1 MVYCGAFMMDFSKI
15 LNAGQYEAV
24 TAPEGPML
32 VLAAA
37 GTGKTHT
44 LVHRVAWL
52 IEQGEAPDRL
62 LLLTF
67 TNRAAREMIERARGV
82 AGEGV
87 GEVWSGTFHHVCNRF
102 LRRFGHHLGFGPG
115 FAILDREESESLV
128 NEAIKGLG
136 YTSKDFPKKGVV
148 AGAFSHAASRGVG
161 FAEVAED
168 RARELEC
175 EGEELLKIYNAYEER
190 KRVLGAMDFDDLLVN
205 GLRLMETV
213 PEVRERY
220 QAKFRHVLV
229 DEYQD
234 TNRPQA
240 RLVDVLARGHGNV
253 MAVGDDFQCIYSWRG
268 ANFRNIMSFP
278 ERYPGCRILKLEENY
293 RSSPEI
299 LEVANA
305 CIKGNPEQF
314 QKTLR
319 ATRPAR
325 RKPEV
330 YFLRDGDEQAYFV
343 ARRVR
348 RMVEEEGR
356 RPGEIAVLYR
366 AHFHSIELQM
376 TLSRMG
382 MAYEITS
389 GVGVFEQAHTKD
401 VLAFLRMGVNSGD
414 ALAFQRLLA
423 MVPGAGPKTVEKWWT
438 KLGGRFDAL
447 EERERGA
454 LREMMKPAQR
464 EAWRPVEAL
473 YEVWRE
479 KGYMLHGDAAVLQF
493 LADFY
498 DRFLSHNFDN
508 PEKRRED
515 VEELAVHIGRA
526 GTVAEFLN
534 EVALLTNV
542 DHAYARQETGADAV
556 HLSTVHQAKGLEW
569 PVVFVIWMSEGMFPA
584 QRALSEGDDAEERR
598 LFYVALTRA
607 KEALYLSAPEMRNV
621 KGGGMMYMRPSRFVK
636 ELPKELLQE
645 HYGVRL

>member
-1 MVYCGAFMMDFSKI
+1 MIDFSKI
-15 LNAGQYEAV
+15 LNAGQHDAV

-52 IEQGEAPDRL
+52 IEQGVAPDRL

-67 TNRAAREMIERARGV
+67 TNRAAKEMIDRAKRV

-87 GEVWSGTFHHVCNRF
+87 GEIWSGTFHHVCNRF
-102 LRRFGHHLGFGPG
+102 LRRFGHYLGYAPGFG
-115 FAILDREESESLV
+115 ILDRDDSEALV
-128 NEAIKGLG
+128 NEAIKALG
-136 YTSKDFPKKGVV
+136 FTSKDFPKKGVV
-148 AGAFSHAASRGVG
+148 ASAFSHAASCGAA
-161 FAEVAED
+161 FADTAED
-168 RARELEC
+168 AAMELDC
-175 EGEELLKIYNAYEER
+175 EGEELLKIFNAYEAR
-190 KRVLGAMDFDDLLVN
+190 KRELGAMDFDDLLTN
-205 GLRLMETV
+205 GLKLIETV

-220 QAKFRHVLV
+220 QKKFQHILV

-234 TNRPQA
+234 TNGPQA
-240 RLVDVLARGHGNV
+240 RLVDLLAQGHGNV

-268 ANFRNIMSFP
+268 ANFKNIMGFP
-278 ERYPGCRILKLEENY
+278 ERHAGCRIVKLEENY

-305 CIKGNPEQF
+305 CIRGNPEQF

-319 ATRPAR
+319 ATKPSR
-325 RKPEV
+325 RKPEIC
-330 YFLRDGDEQAYFV
+330 FLRNGEEQAHTI
-343 ARRVR
+343 ARRIR
-348 RMVEEEGR
+348 RLVDEGR
-356 RPGEIAVLYR
+356 SPGDIAVLYR

-376 TLSRMG
+376 TLSRMRL
-382 MAYEITS
+382 AYEITS

-401 VLAFLRMGVNSGD
+401 VLSFLRMAVNGGD

-423 MVPGAGPKTVEKWWT
+423 MVPGAGPKTVEKWWV
-438 KLGGRFDAL
+438 KLGGKFDAL
-447 EERERGA
+447 DASNRAA
-454 LREMMKPAQR
+454 LSGMMKPAQR
-464 EAWRPVEAL
+464 EAWQPVAAL
-473 YEVWRE
+473 YEAWDA

-493 LADFY
+493 LNDFY
-498 DRFLSHNFDN
+498 DRYLSHNFDN

-526 GTVAEFLN
+526 ETIAEFLN

-542 DHAYARQETGADAV
+542 DAAYARREAGADAV

-569 PVVFVIWMSEGMFPA
+569 PVVFVVWMSEGMFPA
-584 QRALSEGDDAEERR
+584 QRALNDGDDAEERR
-598 LFYVALTRA
+598 LFYVACTRA
-607 KEALYLSAPEMRNV
+607 KDALYLSAPEMRVV

-636 ELPKELLQE
+636 ELPRGLLE
-645 HYGVRL
+645 EKYGGMG